1 MSAAQR
7 EQYKNG
13 ISFEQAVDMVRHEFN
28 VNYEVM
34 LSQLAPQEVFIE
46 SGTEGTGRDAEDY
59 NLLFHAIKS
68 RNRSCIE
75 LVLQK
80 MLNLHGPTS
89 FHWANDKGTTALHLA
104 VKERHLTLVRF
115 LLEDGKCDP
124 SPRMR
129 RDGWTPLHTAANRRE
144 NIKMIRMLV
153 MYGADV
159 NAAVSGSGWTPLH
172 GAVME
177 KDKESVEYLL
187 RHGLINLNL
196 KASKRDVANGAKLT
210 ARELAVAIQFEP
222 MSVFDETP
230 EAEPEPKPETAPKV
244 TPSPEPKATSSP
256 AVFDETPDTE
266 PEPKPEPAP
275 KVTTSAREG
284 GEKKTAYTEA
294 ELEAMIQARVD
305 MQVEK
310 ALAAKIAEIMKVGE
324 GVKKRADPPPEEEK
338 VKSSEDLE
346 VEAAMDRM
354 RADEALERAAKQ

>member
-1 MSAAQR
+1 M
-7 EQYKNG
+7 G
-13 ISFEQAVDMVRHEFN
+13 
-28 VNYEVM
+28 
-34 LSQLAPQEVFIE
+34 
-46 SGTEGTGRDAEDY
+46 
-59 NLLFHAIKS
+59 
-68 RNRSCIE
+68 
-75 LVLQK
+75 
-80 MLNLHGPTS
+80 
-89 FHWANDKGTTALHLA
+89 
-104 VKERHLTLVRF
+104 
-115 LLEDGKCDP
+115 
-124 SPRMR
+124 
-129 RDGWTPLHTAANRRE
+129 
-144 NIKMIRMLV
+144 
-153 MYGADV
+153 
-159 NAAVSGSGWTPLH
+159 
-172 GAVME
+172 
-177 KDKESVEYLL
+177 
-187 RHGLINLNL
+187 NLNL

-230 EAEPEPKPETAPKV
+230 EAEPEPKPETA
-244 TPSPEPKATSSP
+244 ATSSP

-275 KVTTSAREG
+275 KVTTSATEG

>member
-46 SGTEGTGRDAEDY
+46 YGTEGTGRDAEDY

-68 RNRSCIE
+68 RNRSCQE
-75 LVLQK
+75 LVIGK
-80 MLNLHGPTS
+80 MLSLHGPTS

-104 VKERHLTLVRF
+104 VKERLIDMVRF

-129 RDGWTPLHTAANRRE
+129 RDGWTPLHTAANRKQ
-144 NIKMIRMLV
+144 NIKMIEMLV

-210 ARELAVAIQFEP
+210 ARELAVATQFEP
-222 MSVFDETP
+222 MSVFDEAT
-230 EAEPEPKPETAPKV
+230 ETEPEQKPEPEPKV
-244 TPSPEPKATSSP
+244 TPSPAPKTTPSP
-256 AVFDETPDTE
+256 PPAQA
-266 PEPKPEPAP
+266 PAP
-275 KVTTSAREG
+275 SKVPANAPAATEG

-294 ELEAMIQARVD
+294 ELEAMIQARID
-305 MQVEK
+305 RQVEK
-310 ALAAKIAEIMKVGE
+310 ALAAKMAEFMKVAE
-324 GVKKRADPPPEEEK
+324 GNKKKAETPPKEEK

-354 RADEALERAAKQ
+354 RADEALDRAAKQ

>member
-1 MSAAQR
+1 MPFYAR
-7 EQYKNG
+7 LYC
-13 ISFEQAVDMVRHEFN
+13 F
-28 VNYEVM
+28 
-34 LSQLAPQEVFIE
+34 
-46 SGTEGTGRDAEDY
+46 
-59 NLLFHAIKS
+59 
-68 RNRSCIE
+68 
-75 LVLQK
+75 
-80 MLNLHGPTS
+80 
-89 FHWANDKGTTALHLA
+89 
-104 VKERHLTLVRF
+104 TL
-115 LLEDGKCDP
+115 
-124 SPRMR
+124 
-129 RDGWTPLHTAANRRE
+129 
-144 NIKMIRMLV
+144 IR
-153 MYGADV
+153 
-159 NAAVSGSGWTPLH
+159 VSGSGWTPLH

-177 KDKESVEYLL
+177 KDKESVNRHLHLVSTMITMITSELMWEIQDKLMFFKVEYLL

-244 TPSPEPKATSSP
+244 TPSPEPKATPSP

-346 VEAAMDRM
+346 VEAAMERM